1 MEDSPHKSKAGLAR
15 IWRAMFYSFDGLKAA
30 YQNESAFRQELFLVV
45 VLMGITVL
53 LPITLTQMALLFVV
67 NVSILIV
74 ELLNSAIE
82 ATVDRISVEEHALAK
97 RAKDVASA
105 AVLVTLALCAC
116 VWGLVLA
123 DAFL

>member
-1 MEDSPHKSKAGLAR
+1 
-15 IWRAMFYSFDGLKAA
+15 MFYSFDGLKAA

-105 AVLVTLALCAC
+105 AVLVTLVLCAC